1 MKNRIAAL
9 ALLTALALTGCA
21 GTAAP
26 EVDERATSA
35 ESESESESAA
45 PLVAESPSPD
55 AEVGTDEA
63 FLIAARDALEANGG
77 SSIPNATDEQLL
89 AAGADACEQ
98 MRAGADMEDLRLV
111 EGEQPTETG
120 YTDSTRI
127 AGSAAK
133 HLCLDM
139 DQS

>member
-1 MKNRIAAL
+1 MKTRIAAL
-9 ALLTALALTGCA
+9 ALLAALALTGCA

-26 EVDERATSA
+26 EEDERATSA
-35 ESESESESAA
+35 ESAA

-55 AEVGTDEA
+55 VEAGPDEA
-63 FLIAARDALEANGG
+63 YLTAVRAALEANGG
-77 SSIPNATDEQLL
+77 SSIPDATDEQLL

-98 MRAGADMEDLRLV
+98 MRAGTDMGDVRLI

-120 YTDSTRI
+120 YTDSLRI
-127 AGSAAK
+127 AGGAAK
-133 HLCLDM
+133 HLCPDM

>member
-9 ALLTALALTGCA
+9 TLLAALALTGCA

-35 ESESESESAA
+35 ESESAA

-63 FLIAARDALEANGG
+63 YLAAVRDALEANGG
-77 SSIPNATDEQLL
+77 SSIPDASDEQLL

-98 MRAGADMEDLRLV
+98 MRGGTELKEVRV
-111 EGEQPTETG
+111 VQGEQPTEIG
-120 YTDSTRI
+120 YVTSGLI
-127 AGSAAK
+127 AGGAAK
-133 HLCLDM
+133 HLCPDM
-139 DQS
+139 DMS